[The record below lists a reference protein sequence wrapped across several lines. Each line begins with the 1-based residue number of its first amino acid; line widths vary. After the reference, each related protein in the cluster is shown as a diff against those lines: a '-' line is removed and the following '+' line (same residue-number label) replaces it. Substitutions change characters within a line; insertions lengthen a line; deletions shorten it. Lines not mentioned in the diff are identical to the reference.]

1 VDVVADGKPQFK
13 KGEKRMKMITGVAL
27 LALLFVVPAAM
38 AQTDD
43 VGQDD
48 TGRVAAASVN
58 QRTFHLV
65 PQAKFLA
72 CLQSSPNK
80 TPKATVTVVRGELHD
95 TLILTIKNIKPHL
108 NFDLFTIEKTNL
120 LANGSVDPN
129 FVNFGLAWYQTDVHA
144 DFTGAGQVTIKT
156 ILIDQI
162 FGFDPAASLA
172 PTHTFHV
179 GFWFNN
185 PQDAVPCGFNA
196 SAPTPFN
203 GEQNAGPNAM
213 ISVPDA
219 TTDLGPLCLSPDTST
234 VPATCHE

>member
-1 VDVVADGKPQFK
+1 
-13 KGEKRMKMITGVAL
+13 MKMITGVAL
-27 LALLFVVPAAM
+27 LALLFVVPAAL

-58 QRTFHLV
+58 QKTFHLI

-72 CLQSSPNK
+72 CLQASPTS
-80 TPKATVTVVRGELHD
+80 TPKAIVTVTRANLRD
-95 TLILTIKNIKPHL
+95 ILTLTIKNIKPHL
-108 NFDLFTIEKTNL
+108 NFDLFTIENTNL
-120 LANGSVDPN
+120 LANGSVNPS

-144 DFTGAGQVTIKT
+144 DFTGTGQVTIKT

-219 TTDLGPLCLSPDTST
+219 TTNLGPLCLSPDTST
-234 VPATCHE
+234 VPATCNP